1 MCPALSIEKRFYPAC
16 SLARH
21 RLTLV
26 KAAMPSPDRTDCP
39 HPPEP
44 MITLRDVH
52 KWYGDLHVLK
62 GIHLSVDKQERIVIC
77 GPSGSGKS
85 TLIRCINRLEE
96 HQQGTIIVDCIE
108 LESETRSIEK
118 IRAEVGMVFQSFN
131 LFPHLTVLDNLTLGP
146 VWVRN
151 MPRRQAE
158 ELAMAY
164 LEKVRIADQ
173 ARKHPGQLSGGQ
185 QQRAAIARSLCMGPK
200 VMLFDEPTSAL
211 DPEMSKEVL
220 DVMIDLAGEGMT
232 MIVVTHEMGFARRV
246 AHRVFFMDDGR
257 IVEDNTPEELF
268 ENPQRDRT
276 RLFLS
281 QILH

>member
-1 MCPALSIEKRFYPAC
+1 VCPALSIEKRFHPAC